1 MFVIIKTF
9 HLGIS
14 YCISMGVRITQKRSM
29 KKIQLTFTHTCW
41 DEAPK
46 EQEEEEQETWPEDIK
61 KTK

>member
-29 KKIQLTFTHTCW
+29 KKI
-41 DEAPK
+41 
-46 EQEEEEQETWPEDIK
+46 
-61 KTK
+61 